1 MILRIL
7 HIDDE
12 PETLKDVAK
21 VVNGEKLGDYELQ
34 IVSAGNF
41 DEGMKLLQDDDF
53 DLIILDLCIGN
64 AAKESDKVG
73 EKVFEMIKDRAF
85 IPVVFFTGLP
95 EYVRHLESDIV
106 RVVGKKEG
114 YDALFKQIDFVLAT
128 NFLQLKGEINGLIR
142 DGLKSYFWNFVHPN
156 KKMID
161 EIQKDKVSL
170 KHILIRR
177 LGKILAADALQQA
190 AQDENLKDGFIHPM
204 EFYIYPPLTGE
215 FETGDILLCKK
226 TGQYYVILTP
236 ACDLILRVDDKKK
249 TSERKAE
256 RILLLK
262 ASEFKSSTE
271 YKKYEELKEAHNKVS
286 AEVVA
291 LEGKKDEALKTKLSQ
306 SNNQLSNQ
314 IAKLKGLMKPSPNNE
329 RYFFLPKTPFLPALL
344 LDFQHKI
351 TVSYEE
357 LEKYTDVIATLD
369 DPFSQSL
376 QAGFSRYYNRI
387 GFPDLD
393 IEYSFERL

>member
-291 LEGKKDEALKTKLSQ
+291 LEE
-306 SNNQLSNQ
+306 
-314 IAKLKGLMKPSPNNE
+314 
-329 RYFFLPKTPFLPALL
+329 
-344 LDFQHKI
+344 H
-351 TVSYEE
+351 
-357 LEKYTDVIATLD
+357 
-369 DPFSQSL
+369 
-376 QAGFSRYYNRI
+376 
-387 GFPDLD
+387 PD
-393 IEYSFERL
+393 